1 MALITNHVSSSTGGV
16 AGEVGAA
23 AGPSA
28 RDVEVVVEE
37 EGFVSVPFSFDSS
50 LDTTVDST
58 VDSGDC
64 CEDCS
69 CGGDEEIELLP
80 PPEGLAALGLWGA

>member
-1 MALITNHVSSSTGGV
+1 VALITNHVSSTTGGV

-37 EGFVSVPFSFDSS
+37 GFVSAPFSFDSS
-50 LDTTVDST
+50 FDTTVDSK